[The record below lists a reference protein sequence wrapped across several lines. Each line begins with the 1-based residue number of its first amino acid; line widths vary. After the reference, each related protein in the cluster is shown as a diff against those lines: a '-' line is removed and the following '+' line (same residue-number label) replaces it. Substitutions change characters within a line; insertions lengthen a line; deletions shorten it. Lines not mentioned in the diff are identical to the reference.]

1 MRGPSGVG
9 ASPGGVTVDEVRR
22 VVRPSSQQKRV
33 QTTLKLVRRLKAE
46 RAAAKARPVVV
57 EKG

>member
-1 MRGPSGVG
+1 MKGPSVG
-9 ASPGGVTVDEVRR
+9 ASPSGVTVDEVRR
-22 VVRPSSQQKRV
+22 VPRPSSQQKRV

-46 RAAAKARPVVV
+46 RAAARRRPVVV